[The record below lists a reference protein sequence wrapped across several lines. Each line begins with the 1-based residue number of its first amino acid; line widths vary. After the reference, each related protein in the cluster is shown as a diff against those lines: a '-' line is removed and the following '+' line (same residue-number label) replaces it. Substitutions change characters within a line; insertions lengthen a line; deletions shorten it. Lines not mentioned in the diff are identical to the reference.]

1 MTWIIVLTVLNG
13 AFALF
18 GSWCAS
24 SAHTNRMLADMAKD
38 GAARNFEWARREA
51 DEARGRN
58 R

>member
-51 DEARGRN
+51 DEAR
-58 R
+58 